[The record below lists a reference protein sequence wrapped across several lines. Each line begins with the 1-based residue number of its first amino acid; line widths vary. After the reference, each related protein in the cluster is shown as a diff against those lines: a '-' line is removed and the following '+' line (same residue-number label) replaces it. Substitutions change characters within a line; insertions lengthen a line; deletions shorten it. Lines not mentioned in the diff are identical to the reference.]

1 MQRRRATN
9 AACRLDGRCAFQGP
23 LSAKEPFESRAPFV
37 KNLKVRNLL
46 LEVSPSRQLSLSK
59 SQKSPS
65 LQQAGDPHSI
75 RPIPCV
81 PRAGRLSA
89 SMPRAILLV
98 LGIGV
103 AFLEPHGV
111 SAFAPSAMMRLGH
124 RRISASQRPSQ
135 RTSLRMCLGEKPP
148 GQENDEKNPL
158 AAGGEDDGG
167 PLAGVFR
174 FAMQPITLPLV
185 GSVATV
191 FAGSL
196 VMTLSLAFVVV
207 HWAVSPPT
215 DLALGGTPPPGI
227 ARTEQ
232 RQVVLSQKAV
242 LFEEVPPACRCRDSP
257 LCTGPWVCTALRW
270 ASGGSVQKREALR
283 RRFGP
288 GMVFGVWWLILRHGT
303 QPRLM
308 MADASIVYAVS
319 NPACVFIND
328 TYAKCGSLKKVRVSA
343 DLVL

>member
-1 MQRRRATN
+1 M
-9 AACRLDGRCAFQGP
+9 
-23 LSAKEPFESRAPFV
+23 
-37 KNLKVRNLL
+37 
-46 LEVSPSRQLSLSK
+46 
-59 SQKSPS
+59 
-65 LQQAGDPHSI
+65 
-75 RPIPCV
+75 
-81 PRAGRLSA
+81 SA
-89 SMPRAILLV
+89 SMPRAVLLV
-98 LGIGV
+98 LGLGV

-148 GQENDEKNPL
+148 GQDSDEKNPA

-185 GSVATV
+185 GSVATL

-215 DLALGGTPPPGI
+215 GLALGGTPPPGI

-242 LFEEVPPACRCRDSP
+242 LFEEVPPACRCSDSP
-257 LCTGPWVCTALRW
+257 LFVGPWVCTALRW
-270 ASGGSVQKREALR
+270 ASGGSVQKRGALR

-288 GMVFGVWWLILRHGT
+288 GMVSGVWWQILRHGT
-303 QPRLM
+303 QPPF
-308 MADASIVYAVS
+308 ADGRCEHLLCSFQSSLRIYERHLRGIWVVGKGTG
-319 NPACVFIND
+319 F
-328 TYAKCGSLKKVRVSA
+328 CGSCPLGVEQIWQSCFFLLFVA
-343 DLVL
+343 DRFYIMYRQVF